1 MYDSSLRHTFFAIS
15 SAYMDILVF
24 IAFFGI
30 VVFGFALIG
39 NRSLTIDPYF
49 RDAQN
54 PMTIDPYQN
63 DYESLSRMIFS
74 MYILSS
80 FDNYPD
86 NEWFSIQN
94 YKPNFIFF
102 VVFIFLNYFL
112 FTIIPGSLVY
122 NKFRETWSK
131 LILINELKQQHSLII
146 AFVTLAQD
154 KTNLDIDTFV
164 KFLYFLYR
172 RKERYVEFIA
182 HICVKIDENNDDF
195 VVIVGVLSK

>member
-1 MYDSSLRHTFFAIS
+1 
-15 SAYMDILVF
+15 
-24 IAFFGI
+24 
-30 VVFGFALIG
+30 
-39 NRSLTIDPYF
+39 
-49 RDAQN
+49 
-54 PMTIDPYQN
+54 
-63 DYESLSRMIFS
+63 MIFS

-94 YKPNFIFF
+94 YKPNYIFF